1 MIVSII
7 NLILI
12 IFFQHMENCGP
23 NKNPKTSMKGNMMII
38 TCKEMTPEEDMAY
51 DQEYQQYMEDYQQY
65 NADYYNSNNNN
76 NGK

>member
-1 MIVSII
+1 
-7 NLILI
+7 
-12 IFFQHMENCGP
+12 
-23 NKNPKTSMKGNMMII
+23 MKGNMMII

-65 NADYYNSNNNN
+65 NDDYYNSNNNN